1 MSASDRLLAAAG
13 DLTTAATKVMDE
25 GLPWYK
31 QLGAQERAWVAQV
44 AGAGIRAFLDWYD
57 RRDPN
62 IDFTADVFGAAPRTL
77 TRVISLEQTV
87 ALVRTTIGVVESAVD
102 ELVEPAD
109 RPALREAILRYSR
122 EIAFSAAEV
131 YARAAEERGAW
142 DARLEALIVDAL
154 LRDAVDDSQLGRLA
168 ALGWTMQTE
177 IMVIAG
183 SIPAGDPEATLD
195 ALRRIATNHDHDVL
209 TGMHGTVLIAIVGRI
224 TDAQRTG
231 RLFTPAF
238 GSGAVVMSH
247 SVFGVPRIP
256 DAARQTLAA
265 LRAADGWLDAPRP
278 VHAHE
283 LLPERALLGEAQ
295 ARAELVN
302 LIHDPLFEEPVL
314 LHTAEAFL
322 ERAPGIEATARVLFV
337 HPNTVRYRLKRIA
350 EVTGYSPTDPR
361 GAFVLRTGLTV
372 GRLGRTLP
380 IDGSL

>member
-361 GAFVLRTGLTV
+361 GAYVLRTGLTV